1 MARTFFYHLLHRDK
15 ERLGETNGAGK
26 WEHIQGPY
34 RDNKYYYSKGKTH
47 EETPTKK
54 DPAHTHGFP
63 LNHIDLVHAEV
74 MLLLLLVVAVH
85 RTNMCPRGWE
95 NKIAI
100 KIPLPRIMCASVCER
115 KTNAP
120 RV

>member
-1 MARTFFYHLLHRDK
+1 MGRESGNIFKVLIAI
-15 ERLGETNGAGK
+15 TNII
-26 WEHIQGPY
+26 IQ
-34 RDNKYYYSKGKTH
+34 KGRH
-47 EETPTKK
+47 TKKHQENK

-74 MLLLLLVVAVH
+74 MLVLLLVAVH
-85 RTNMCPRGWE
+85 RTNMCPRGWQ